1 MLTPG
6 IDRPPIISLGR
17 QTSPLADK
25 KYSFNS
31 VEQNPVMKEWEALM
45 GSEHAQHEH
54 WHIHYAGHAH
64 K

>member
-1 MLTPG
+1 MT
-6 IDRPPIISLGR
+6 
-17 QTSPLADK
+17 K
-25 KYSFNS
+25 
-31 VEQNPVMKEWEALM
+31 QNPVMKEWEALM